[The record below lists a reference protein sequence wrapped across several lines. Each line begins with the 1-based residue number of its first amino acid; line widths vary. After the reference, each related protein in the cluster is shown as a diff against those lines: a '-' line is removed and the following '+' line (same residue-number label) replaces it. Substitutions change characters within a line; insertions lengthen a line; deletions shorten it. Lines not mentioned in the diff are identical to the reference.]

1 MSKSKFDPKQP
12 SLPISYPIH
21 ELQDLESGSYY
32 QSFHYP
38 FNKASVPIETGYS
51 APLPDRR
58 RILVCHDM
66 AGGYL
71 DDKWVQGGTNA
82 DAYAIWHWHL
92 IDVFVYFSHNL
103 VTLPPPSWTN
113 AAHRHGVKVL
123 GSFITESEK
132 GSAICEKLLST
143 KESARMYAERLA
155 ELAFK
160 LGFDGWLLNME
171 VELQPKQ
178 IPNLKEFISHLSLTT
193 HSSVPGSLVIW
204 YDSVTIEGDLYYQNE
219 LNELNRP
226 FFDLCDGLFANY
238 EWEENYPSR
247 SGSVAGDRKFD
258 VYMGIDVFG
267 RGTYGGGQW
276 NTNRALD
283 VVRKGD
289 VSAAIFAPGWVY
301 ETKQAPDF
309 ETAQNRWWSLVE
321 KSWGIV
327 RKYLRTLPFYTN
339 FDQGRGF
346 HISVDGDQISEATWC
361 NISSQGIQPLLEFA
375 DSSTNPIQLL
385 VDLKEASY
393 SGGGNITFKGSLE
406 KDTKFMRRIYEGEF
420 ILSESLIHFFYSV
433 KSDSN
438 SSLGIVLKFTSTV
451 NKSMSVLLTSQ
462 GIMDDVSSAFTK
474 VVTTNEHK
482 GKAPGWVI
490 NEGAIEMK
498 GYVLT
503 EIHALCY
510 RPKVPPREMGLKS
523 RPLGPD
529 HAAVASSTDYFAV
542 LGHVTVKTSN
552 YKPDFPVSSLWLVDG
567 EFINWTSHPPQDSR
581 ILSVKISWKLKEGK
595 KFVFQHYNVYVQK
608 LPKVADG
615 NQSTASEHVQEYL
628 GVAHVNCFYV
638 SELKV
643 PPSVSSLKFIIQVFG
658 FDGTNQN
665 LAESPF
671 YQLEVKG
678 P

>member
-1 MSKSKFDPKQP
+1 MQ
-12 SLPISYPIH
+12 
-21 ELQDLESGSYY
+21 
-32 QSFHYP
+32 
-38 FNKASVPIETGYS
+38 
-51 APLPDRR
+51 
-58 RILVCHDM
+58 
-66 AGGYL
+66 
-71 DDKWVQGGTNA
+71 
-82 DAYAIWHWHL
+82 
-92 IDVFVYFSHNL
+92 
-103 VTLPPPSWTN
+103 
-113 AAHRHGVKVL
+113 
-123 GSFITESEK
+123 
-132 GSAICEKLLST
+132 
-143 KESARMYAERLA
+143 
-155 ELAFK
+155 
-160 LGFDGWLLNME
+160 
-171 VELQPKQ
+171 
-178 IPNLKEFISHLSLTT
+178 
-193 HSSVPGSLVIW
+193 
-204 YDSVTIEGDLYYQNE
+204 
-219 LNELNRP
+219 
-226 FFDLCDGLFANY
+226 
-238 EWEENYPSR
+238 
-247 SGSVAGDRKFD
+247 
-258 VYMGIDVFG
+258 
-267 RGTYGGGQW
+267 
-276 NTNRALD
+276 
-283 VVRKGD
+283 
-289 VSAAIFAPGWVY
+289 
-301 ETKQAPDF
+301 
-309 ETAQNRWWSLVE
+309 
-321 KSWGIV
+321 
-327 RKYLRTLPFYTN
+327 
-339 FDQGRGF
+339 
-346 HISVDGDQISEATWC
+346 
-361 NISSQGIQPLLEFA
+361 
-375 DSSTNPIQLL
+375 
-385 VDLKEASY
+385 
-393 SGGGNITFKGSLE
+393 
-406 KDTKFMRRIYEGEF
+406 
-420 ILSESLIHFFYSV
+420 V